1 MRRYETIVITDPDL
15 SDDLRDSFFEKIK
28 DIVSQQGGF
37 LIEFDDWGVRR
48 LAYEI
53 RKKIRGYYVRLDYC
67 GTGDVVSEMERFFR
81 IDDRSLKYM
90 TILLEQQADV
100 DAIKEAMIA
109 KAAAAENAGDDEK
122 PAEKA
127 VSDDEDIEA
136 ETEEETEND
145 TIEEEE

>member
-1 MRRYETIVITDPDL
+1 MRRYETIVIADPDL
-15 SDDLRDSFFEKIK
+15 SDEQRDSFFERTT
-28 DIVSQQGGF
+28 DIISQQGGF

-53 RKKIRGYYVRLDYC
+53 RKKNRGYYVRLDYC

-100 DAIKEAMIA
+100 EAIKESMTA
-109 KAAAAENAGDDEK
+109 KETDAEDSAGDEE
-122 PAEKA
+122 AEATEDA
-127 VSDDEDIEA
+127 VSDDTEP
-136 ETEEETEND
+136 ETEETVTD